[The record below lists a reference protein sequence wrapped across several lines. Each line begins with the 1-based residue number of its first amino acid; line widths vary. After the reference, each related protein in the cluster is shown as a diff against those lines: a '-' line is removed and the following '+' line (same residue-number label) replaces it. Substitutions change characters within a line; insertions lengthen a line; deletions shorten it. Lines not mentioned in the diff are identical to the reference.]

1 MVTECGVKPFCI
13 GVSVTVK
20 CKTGGVAVV
29 AEPDADGYIFGLEE
43 VEKATII
50 IKVDTDISVF
60 GFGVVGKKCKDIVPA
75 KNYSRA
81 RFGTHRKGIYRREV
95 PIRRNEEGESRTLYR
110 ENHIKLLE
118 IGTGGYFAV
127 WEAAIVFQNGL
138 GFLTSQRV
146 YEGFVY
152 RSGIGLSCPEFNEKW
167 PQLVSFIE
175 CVCKR
180 HGFSYMDFP
189 HLGDYALDLE
199 ISMDTHDVVGG
210 VKWFNVAQGF
220 GAIYTNKGDA
230 VVHYKDI
237 YSPERLICMEAGDIV
252 LFEKLI
258 PNTSGKGFPYKAVGV
273 LEP

>member
-50 IKVDTDISVF
+50 IKVDRDINVF
-60 GFGVVGKKCKDIVPA
+60 GFGVVGKKDKDIVPA

-146 YEGFVY
+146 YAGFVY
-152 RSGIGLSCPEFNEKW
+152 RSGICYGDELYCPNFDERW
-167 PQLVSFIE
+167 PQLVEFMKNIYRNSGRDI
-175 CVCKR
+175 
-180 HGFSYMDFP
+180 FS
-189 HLGDYALDLE
+189 
-199 ISMDTHDVVGG
+199 
-210 VKWFNVAQGF
+210 
-220 GAIYTNKGDA
+220 
-230 VVHYKDI
+230 
-237 YSPERLICMEAGDIV
+237 
-252 LFEKLI
+252 KL
-258 PNTSGKGFPYKAVGV
+258 PSVT
-273 LEP
+273 